1 MSSAA
6 ADWHKRLNDP
16 DAEDARDDLDPRYVH
31 PNDPNLT
38 AEQRRLLAQRDE
50 Q

>member
-6 ADWHKRLNDP
+6 ADWHQRLADP
-16 DAEDARDDLDPRYVH
+16 DAEDAREDLDPRYVH
-31 PNDPNLT
+31 PHDPALT
-38 AEQRRLLAQRDE
+38 AEQQRLIAQRDE